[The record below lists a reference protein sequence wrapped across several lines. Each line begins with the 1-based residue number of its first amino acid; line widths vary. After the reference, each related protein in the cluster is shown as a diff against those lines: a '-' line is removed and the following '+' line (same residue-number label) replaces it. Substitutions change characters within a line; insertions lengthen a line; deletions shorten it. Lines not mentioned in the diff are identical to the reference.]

1 MDPVEETNLPRYVIF
16 RGKKVRVL
24 GYTKGEGSVPSLFR
38 ILDTDDTQRSVRRSD
53 LTFIK

>member
-24 GYTKGEGSVPSLFR
+24 GYTKGSGSVPSLLR
-38 ILDTDDTQRSVRRSD
+38 ILEADDTQRSVRRSD
-53 LTFIK
+53 ITFIK